1 MFDII
6 WLLFS
11 WLPSPL
17 NAIIFGGIC
26 VLLLFALVRLVAK
39 VIDMLPFV

>member
-17 NAIIFGGIC
+17 NTIIFGGIC